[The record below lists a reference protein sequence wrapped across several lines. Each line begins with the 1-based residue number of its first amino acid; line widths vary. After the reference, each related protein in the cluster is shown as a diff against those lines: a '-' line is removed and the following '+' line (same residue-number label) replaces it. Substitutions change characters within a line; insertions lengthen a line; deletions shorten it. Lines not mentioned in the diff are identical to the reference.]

1 MVSNN
6 IRPDRNDDDGDSP
19 LYFLEQAIAHSW
31 PVESWA
37 ETRLLLAV
45 SGGADSVA
53 MLRAFLRIAED
64 PSLIEVA
71 HFNHGWRGEESD
83 ADERFVV
90 SLCAEHQVRLSVTR
104 ADEVKGEPIP
114 KTEEA
119 ARNARYEFLGAVAS
133 SLGARYVVTAHT
145 QSDRVE
151 TVLHNM
157 FRGTGLAGVRS
168 LESFRHLGEELVLAR
183 PMLGVARDDVLEYLD
198 FLGQSYRED
207 SSNSDEAYRRNFL
220 RQTVLPTIRSQ
231 YASADEKIVAFSEI
245 VSEFEGMLSNL
256 AADYLT
262 QAEEQA
268 REANRRGHLQQ
279 LDRSMFAFPHRH
291 KLDCHWPIVRQ
302 ALVFVWLDRGWPIG
316 KMSRRHWLQLQEA
329 FGSSGLNPTPS
340 PGWQVECNLPGDLQL
355 KSSDKWF
362 VIQST

>member
-1 MVSNN
+1 MASNN
-6 IRPDRNDDDGDSP
+6 IQPNDDSSGSP
-19 LYFLEQAIAHSW
+19 TDRLEQSIAHAW
-31 PVESWA
+31 PIESWA

-64 PSLIEVA
+64 RSLIDVA

-83 ADERFVV
+83 DDERFVV
-90 SLCAEHQVRLSVTR
+90 ALCAEHQVRLNVTR

-119 ARNARYEFLGAVAS
+119 ARNARYEFLSAVAGS
-133 SLGARYVVTAHT
+133 VGARYVVTAHT

-151 TVLHNM
+151 TVLHNI

-183 PMLGVARDDVLEYLD
+183 PMLGNSRDEVIAYLD
-198 FLGQSYRED
+198 ALGQDYRED
-207 SSNSDEAYRRNFL
+207 SSNADEAYRRNFL

-231 YASADEKIVAFSEI
+231 YPSADEKIVAFSEI
-245 VSEFEGMLSNL
+245 VSEFESMLSNL

-262 QAEEQA
+262 RAEAQA
-268 REANRRGHLQQ
+268 REANQLGRLQQ
-279 LDRSMFAFPHRH
+279 LDRNMFAFPHRSE
-291 KLDCHWPIVRQ
+291 LDCHWPVVRQ

-316 KMSRRHWLQLQEA
+316 KMSRRHWLQMQEA
-329 FGSSGLNPTPS
+329 FDFSASHAAKS
-340 PGWQVECNLPGDLQL
+340 PGWRVECNLPGDLQL

-362 VIQST
+362 VIQTA

>member
-1 MVSNN
+1 MVSNDL
-6 IRPDRNDDDGDSP
+6 PGGGDQSFSSELLP
-19 LYFLEQAIAHSW
+19 LEQQLAHAW
-31 PVESWA
+31 PVASWA
-37 ETRLLLAV
+37 ETRVLLAV

-53 MLRAFLRIAED
+53 MLRAFLRICED
-64 PSLIEVA
+64 PSLIDVA

-83 ADERFVV
+83 EDERFVV
-90 SLCAEHQVRLSVTR
+90 ALCAEHQVRLNVTR

-119 ARNARYEFLGAVAS
+119 ARNARYEFLSAVAGS
-133 SLGARYVVTAHT
+133 VGARYVVTAHT

-151 TVLHNM
+151 TVLHNL

-183 PMLGVARDDVLEYLD
+183 PLLSSSRDDVIAYLNA
-198 FLGQSYRED
+198 LGQDFRED
-207 SSNSDEAYRRNFL
+207 SSNADEAFRRNFL

-245 VSEFEGMLSNL
+245 VSEFEAMLSRM
-256 AADYLT
+256 AAEYLT
-262 QAEEQA
+262 QAEELA
-268 REANRRGHLQQ
+268 REANRLGQLQQ
-279 LDRSMFAFPHRH
+279 LDRSMFAFPHQN
-291 KLDCHWPIVRQ
+291 KLNCHWPIVRQ

-316 KMSRRHWLQLQEA
+316 KMSRRHWLQVQEA
-329 FGSSGLNPTPS
+329 FELSGSTAVKS

-355 KSSDKWF
+355 KSSDRWF